1 MAKIKTTFFCQ
12 NCGAQF
18 PKWVGKCTSC
28 NEWNTIVEEIIQKE
42 SQGADRSWKQSNSL
56 KKASKALKISDISI
70 TQEDRVSTNNDE
82 LNRVLGGGLV
92 NGSVVLLGGEPGIG
106 KSTLILQ
113 IALMMQNK
121 VLYVSGEE
129 SQTQIKLRAERLAGK
144 NENCLIL
151 TETKTQ
157 NIFKS
162 IEETTPEVVVIDSIQ
177 TLHTD
182 YIEASP
188 GSISQIRETASELI
202 KFAKETNT
210 PVILIGHITKEGA
223 IAGPK
228 ILEHMVDVVL
238 QFEGDRNHTYRILR
252 AQKNRF
258 GSTAELGIYEM
269 LNTGLREVSNPS
281 EILISEKDADLTGT
295 AISATLE
302 GMRPLMI
309 EVQALVSTAVYG
321 TPQRSATGYNI
332 KRLNMLLAV
341 LEKRAGF
348 RLGAKDVFL
357 NIAGGLKVEDPAID
371 LAVVCAILSSN
382 EDAVIDQNVCFTAEV
397 GLSGEIRAVNRID
410 QRIIEAE
417 KLGFKRIILSKFNKI
432 ANKNYQPTTPVG
444 GIEIIKVSTI
454 EEVVRV
460 LF

>member
-1 MAKIKTTFFCQ
+1 MAKTKTSFFCQ
-12 NCGAQF
+12 NCGTQYA
-18 PKWVGKCTSC
+18 KWVGKCNAC

-42 SQGADRSWKQSNSL
+42 EKRNWKQTSVI
-56 KKASKALKISDISI
+56 KKASKPIKISEIAVDD
-70 TQEDRVSTNNDE
+70 EDRIDAKNNE

-92 NGSVVLLGGEPGIG
+92 KGSMILLGGEPGIG

-113 IALMMQNK
+113 VALAIKKK

-129 SQTQIKLRAERLAGK
+129 SQSQIKTRAERLSS
-144 NENCLIL
+144 NNTDCLIL

-162 IEETTPEVVVIDSIQ
+162 IEEIQPDVVVIDSIQ

-182 YIEASP
+182 YIDASP
-188 GSISQIRETASELI
+188 GSISQIRETAAEMI
-202 KFAKETNT
+202 KFAKETAT
-210 PVILIGHITKEGA
+210 PVILIGHITKEGT

-269 LNTGLREVSNPS
+269 QNTGLREVENPS
-281 EILISEKDADLTGT
+281 EILISEKDESLSGS
-295 AISATLE
+295 AIGATLE
-302 GMRPLMI
+302 GTRPLMI

-321 TPQRSATGYNI
+321 TPQRSATGYNL
-332 KRLNMLLAV
+332 KRLNMILAV

-357 NIAGGLKVEDPAID
+357 NIAGGITVDDPAID
-371 LAVVCAILSSN
+371 LAVVAAILSSN
-382 EDAVIDQNVCFTAEV
+382 EDEAIPQDFCFAAEV
-397 GLSGEIRAVNRID
+397 GLAGEVRAVNRID

-417 KLGFKRIILSKFNKI
+417 KLGFSKIIVSKFNKI
-432 ANKNYQPTTPVG
+432 ASKNYK
-444 GIEIIKVSTI
+444 INI
-454 EEVVRV
+454 VRV
-460 LF
+460 AKIEDVFQQLF

>member
-1 MAKIKTTFFCQ
+1 MAKTKTTFFCQ
-12 NCGAQF
+12 NCGTQYA
-18 PKWVGKCTSC
+18 KWVGRCTACS
-28 NEWNTIVEEIIQKE
+28 EWNTIVEEIIQKE
-42 SQGADRSWKQSNSL
+42 EKRNWKQSSTI
-56 KKASKALKISDISI
+56 KKASKPIKITEI
-70 TQEDRVSTNNDE
+70 TLDEEDRINTNNNE

-92 NGSVVLLGGEPGIG
+92 KGSMTLLGGEPGIG

-113 IALMMQNK
+113 VALSINKK

-129 SQTQIKLRAERLAGK
+129 SQSQIKMRAERL
-144 NENCLIL
+144 NTLNTDCHIL

-157 NIFKS
+157 NIFAA
-162 IEETTPEVVVIDSIQ
+162 IEESHPEIVVIDSIQ
-177 TLHTD
+177 TLYTD
-182 YIEASP
+182 YIDASP
-188 GSISQIRETASELI
+188 GSISQIRETTAELI
-202 KFAKETNT
+202 KFAKETAT
-210 PVILIGHITKEGA
+210 PVILIGHITKEGT

-269 LNTGLREVSNPS
+269 QNTGLREVENPS
-281 EILISEKDADLTGT
+281 EILISEKDESLSGT
-295 AISATLE
+295 AIGATLE

-321 TPQRSATGYNI
+321 TPQRSVTGYNI
-332 KRLNMLLAV
+332 KRLHMILAV

-357 NIAGGLKVEDPAID
+357 NIAGGISVDDPAID
-371 LAVVCAILSSN
+371 LAVVAAILSSN
-382 EDAVIDQNVCFTAEV
+382 EDQAIPQDFCFAAEV
-397 GLSGEIRAVNRID
+397 GLAGEVRPVNRID
-410 QRIIEAE
+410 QRISEAE
-417 KLGFKRIILSKFNKI
+417 KLGFSTIIVSKFNKI
-432 ANKNYQPTTPVG
+432 AAKNYK
-444 GIEIIKVSTI
+444 IKVVLVSKI
-454 EEVVRV
+454 EEVFTA